1 MEMQEDQRSAKPRAD
16 LSEFL
21 RAKRAELSR
30 DDFGICHTGRMRS
43 KGLRR
48 EDIAYLTHVSLTWYT
63 WLEQGRDIS
72 VSPRLL
78 SRLASTLRLNEAERR
93 YLFRLCG
100 LQPSTGRNLLKR
112 QDVSQGLVRLLHA
125 IRGAAFVINMRWDI
139 LAANHY
145 AEALFGI
152 NLSSLDHAPNV
163 LSLIF
168 LDERHKG
175 LMQHWERDAR
185 KAVAKFRLDLIEAD
199 IPEME
204 ELVADL
210 KMKSASFDLFWRDAE
225 VASRLEED
233 RVFVHPRVG
242 ELKLGYTLFDVGD
255 RQDLRLNV
263 YVPTDPLSELRLD
276 QLLRDG
282 FKNTDLFV

>member
-112 QDVSQGLVRLLHA
+112 RMSARVSSPIARDSRRRICDQHA
-125 IRGAAFVINMRWDI
+125 LGHSCRK
-139 LAANHY
+139 
-145 AEALFGI
+145 
-152 NLSSLDHAPNV
+152 SLCGG
-163 LSLIF
+163 S
-168 LDERHKG
+168 
-175 LMQHWERDAR
+175 
-185 KAVAKFRLDLIEAD
+185 FR
-199 IPEME
+199 
-204 ELVADL
+204 
-210 KMKSASFDLFWRDAE
+210 
-225 VASRLEED
+225 
-233 RVFVHPRVG
+233 
-242 ELKLGYTLFDVGD
+242 
-255 RQDLRLNV
+255 N
-263 YVPTDPLSELRLD
+263 
-276 QLLRDG
+276 
-282 FKNTDLFV
+282 